1 MLPSDQLK
9 REKEKMIR
17 TWMDLQDEMEG
28 INRRSLALSCDIEA
42 LNVRIGKALE
52 MERGKAARGNG
63 KAKVPADKS
72 RSDSRS

>member
-1 MLPSDQLK
+1 MPASDQLK

-17 TWMDLQDEMEG
+17 TWMELQDEVEG
-28 INRRSLALSCDIEA
+28 INRRSFGLACDIET
-42 LNVRIGKALE
+42 LNVRIGQALE
-52 MERGKAARGNG
+52 KEREAAARRNG